1 MGRWLCL
8 LCCVGAGVSNVV
20 GWVAADA
27 NPPVGDASI
36 LYNPRA
42 RFIIVCPRPTTRT
55 LNATEAAGIR
65 PGAGRARVG
74 GAGICFDVTGEY
86 KYQGEERR

>member
-8 LCCVGAGVSNVV
+8 LCCAGAGVSDVV
-20 GWVAADA
+20 GGVAANAD
-27 NPPVGDASI
+27 PPVGDASI

-42 RFIIVCPRPTTRT
+42 LFIIMCPRPTTRT
-55 LNATEAAGIR
+55 LDAAEATGIR

-74 GAGICFDVTGEY
+74 GAGICFNVTGE
-86 KYQGEERR
+86 